1 MDWEIFIGRFHPLM
15 VHLPIGIFI
24 LGYILEVLLQTGFR
38 NLVESRKIV
47 IITYSIGLLAGLIAA
62 LTGWLLSFS
71 DDYGIEA
78 LHDHKQLGIL
88 TLVAMLLVIIYQIK
102 APDTK
107 GKLKLSGSTIAI
119 VLISLTGHLG
129 GNLTHGSTYL
139 VEYGPEILKDD
150 SQESFVRLS
159 EMNPDSLMIYADIIQ
174 PLIQRQ
180 CLECHNIEENY
191 GGLIL
196 ESYSDL
202 FKEADHEIPI
212 IAGSPDNSEFLKRV
226 SLPLDHEKIMPPKNA
241 GFGYTDVQILRY
253 WIENGADS
261 LASFNSE
268 TMNKELI
275 GLIYRDYSLDY
286 SPKPYY
292 EKIKVDSLKEGVLK
306 QLQDSGFRAN
316 YLGENNL
323 LLDIEFKGDS
333 IGENHISIL
342 NKVSKQITFL
352 KISDGKLSDNLV
364 EQMDEIQHLSRVDF
378 SQNKLSGKVI
388 DFLIKHPNL
397 ESANLNNTDID
408 GESLQ
413 QLLSGAALQRV
424 YVLNTKVTT
433 EEIEGLQKTY
443 SEVEIISK
451 FQFEKV
457 IEAKSVFAQEE
468 NNKQE
473 QQ

>member
-47 IITYSIGLLAGLIAA
+47 IITYSIGLLAGVVAA
-62 LTGWLLSFS
+62 ITGWLLSFS
-71 DDYGIEA
+71 NDYGIEA

-139 VEYGPEILKDD
+139 LEYGPDILKDD
-150 SQESFVRLS
+150 AQESTLRLR

-180 CLECHNIEENY
+180 CLECHNAEENY
-191 GGLIL
+191 GGLVL
-196 ESYSDL
+196 EKYSDL
-202 FKEADHEIPI
+202 FKEAAHEIPV
-212 IAGSPDNSEFLKRV
+212 IAGSPERSEFLKRV
-226 SLPLDHEKIMPPKNA
+226 SLPLDHEKIMPPKKG

-275 GLIYRDYSLDY
+275 GLIHRDYGLDY

-292 EKIKVDSLKEGVLK
+292 EKVRLDSLDEGILT
-306 QLQDSGFRAN
+306 QIRGAGFRAN

-323 LLDIEFKGDS
+323 LLDVEYKGDS
-333 IGENHISIL
+333 MGENQIDML
-342 NKVSKQITFL
+342 NQVSNQITFL
-352 KISDGKLSDNLV
+352 KIADCNLSDDLV
-364 EQMDEIQHLSRVDF
+364 AQMTNIQHLTRID
-378 SQNKLSGKVI
+378 LSKNQLTAKVI
-388 DFLIKHPNL
+388 DFLIKHPHL
-397 ESANLNNTDID
+397 ESANLNNTDITK
-408 GESLQ
+408 EPLLK
-413 QLLSGAALQRV
+413 LLSQPGLKRV
-424 YVLNTKVTT
+424 YVLNTKLSA
-433 EEIEGLQKTY
+433 EEIGDLQKTY
-443 SEVEIISK
+443 AEVEIISQ

-457 IEAKSVFAQEE
+457 TEAKSVFAQET
-468 NNKQE
+468 NDSPDR
-473 QQ
+473 

>member
-47 IITYSIGLLAGLIAA
+47 IITYSIGFLAGLVAA
-62 LTGWLLSFS
+62 VTGWLLSFS

-78 LHDHKQLGIL
+78 LNDHKQLGIL
-88 TLVAMLLVIIYQIK
+88 TLVAMLLVILYQIK
-102 APDTK
+102 APNTK

-139 VEYGPEILKDD
+139 VEYGPDIFKDD
-150 SQESFVRLS
+150 SQESYIRLS
-159 EMNPDSLMIYADIIQ
+159 EMNPDSLMIYEDLIQ

-180 CLECHNIEENY
+180 CLECHNTEENY

-212 IAGSPDNSEFLKRV
+212 IAGSPDKSEFLKRV

-268 TMNKELI
+268 NMSKELI
-275 GLIYRDYSLDY
+275 GLMRRDYGLDY

-292 EKIKVDSLKEGVLK
+292 EKVKMDSLGEGVLK
-306 QLQDSGFRAN
+306 ELRASGFRAS
-316 YLGENNL
+316 YLGKNNL
-323 LLDIEFKGDS
+323 LLDVEFKGDS
-333 IGENHISIL
+333 IGKDQIDML
-342 NKVSKQITFL
+342 NQVSKQITFL
-352 KISDGKLSDNLV
+352 KVTDCKLSDDLV
-364 EQMDEIQHLSRVDF
+364 EQMDNIEHLSRID
-378 SQNKLSGKVI
+378 LSKNQLSAKVI
-388 DFLIKHPNL
+388 DFLIKHPHL
-397 ESANLNNTDID
+397 ESANLNHTNI
-408 GESLQ
+408 GKEPLQ
-413 QLLSGAALQRV
+413 ELLSQPGLKRV
-424 YVLNTKVTT
+424 YVLNTKVSP
-433 EEIEGLQKTY
+433 EEIEDLQKIF
-443 SEVEIISK
+443 SDIEIISQ

-457 IEAKSVFAQEE
+457 IEAKSVFAQEADSI
-468 NNKQE
+468 KDQ
-473 QQ
+473 